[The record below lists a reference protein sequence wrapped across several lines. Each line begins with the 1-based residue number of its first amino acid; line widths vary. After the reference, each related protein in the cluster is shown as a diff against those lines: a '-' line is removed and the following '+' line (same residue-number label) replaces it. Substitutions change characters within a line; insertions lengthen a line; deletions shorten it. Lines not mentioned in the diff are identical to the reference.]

1 METTSVDEFYDDLD
15 EENLKKDA
23 QQQEALRNF
32 ELLEG
37 QTPGDWRKKW
47 KEINRNF
54 SQQYKDLY
62 DRTEDGKY
70 ADVHAFLEKL
80 DNVGGTERK
89 DEVWISTFLEEVLY
103 NPEFEKV
110 TEFGIEYYDYGGRS
124 EAQREWIDKHGADA
138 YNYVQEYLREGKDIH
153 PIVQEY
159 VQGLE
164 KYGSYWEAPKLAA
177 IERTALS
184 LGKSKAEIEEAYR
197 QWNSGTV
204 QQKEILG
211 KSEVIKSI
219 NRFVERT
226 RKVLRETDQGLDGFL
241 YRFDFTSTLAH
252 PGNQDIGSNFYWRSK
267 QIIDEEAYNQFSP
280 QQETGVK

>member
-1 METTSVDEFYDDLD
+1 M
-15 EENLKKDA
+15 
-23 QQQEALRNF
+23 
-32 ELLEG
+32 
-37 QTPGDWRKKW
+37 
-47 KEINRNF
+47 
-54 SQQYKDLY
+54 
-62 DRTEDGKY
+62 
-70 ADVHAFLEKL
+70 
-80 DNVGGTERK
+80 
-89 DEVWISTFLEEVLY
+89 
-103 NPEFEKV
+103 
-110 TEFGIEYYDYGGRS
+110 
-124 EAQREWIDKHGADA
+124 
-138 YNYVQEYLREGKDIH
+138 QEYLREGKDIH

-267 QIIDEEAYNQFSP
+267 QIFDEEAYNQFSP